1 MENFKV
7 VNKNTNA
14 TYLLNE
20 KQYETFLLKNK
31 IYKNGVCQYDIVR
44 LTEEKRKRRNK
55 MLDIISHLAIVG
67 ASVLATLIYIQNYC

>member
-31 IYKNGVCQYDIVR
+31 IYENGVCQYEIYR

-55 MLDIISHLAIVG
+55 VLDIISHLAIVG

>member
-44 LTEEKRKRRNK
+44 LTEEKRKRKNK
-55 MLDIISHLAIVG
+55 MLDVLAHLCVIG
-67 ASVLATLIYIQNYC
+67 ASVLATLLYIENYC